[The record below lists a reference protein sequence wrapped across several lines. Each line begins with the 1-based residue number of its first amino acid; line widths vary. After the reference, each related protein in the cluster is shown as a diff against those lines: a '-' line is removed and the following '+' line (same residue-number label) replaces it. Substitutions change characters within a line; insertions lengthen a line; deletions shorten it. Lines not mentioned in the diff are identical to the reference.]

1 MADLVRNRDAA
12 NLAALWLN
20 LREVKAE
27 FIFDKNV
34 APNDDHKSRMLD
46 RELEPVDQFL
56 LDNLPD
62 AFTQHL
68 CAYMLARAGMC
79 DPRDAFTK
87 AEYFIRN
94 GLRRHFTPLKVA
106 GTSSNWQFSGCR
118 SFTADSNGSS
128 WRRVSFKPPRPYM
141 YVRVNSPVA
150 HALMSKTDNA
160 FWKAIEEIFEE
171 VIARPGMASMTD
183 EFTGNREAM
192 LAGVQSYIAAPDMA
206 SAKAATKFFDA
217 KPGVH

>member
-1 MADLVRNRDAA
+1 
-12 NLAALWLN
+12 
-20 LREVKAE
+20 
-27 FIFDKNV
+27 
-34 APNDDHKSRMLD
+34 
-46 RELEPVDQFL
+46 
-56 LDNLPD
+56 
-62 AFTQHL
+62 
-68 CAYMLARAGMC
+68 
-79 DPRDAFTK
+79 
-87 AEYFIRN
+87 
-94 GLRRHFTPLKVA
+94 
-106 GTSSNWQFSGCR
+106 
-118 SFTADSNGSS
+118 
-128 WRRVSFKPPRPYM
+128 M